1 MKLCSYCVH
10 FGKCFGNFSVRHPL
24 VYRFLL
30 HSADTC
36 KKFKETE
43 NNELQS
49 KIAECSLKGKRK
61 NERNII

>member
-24 VYRFLL
+24 VYKFLL

-36 KKFKETE
+36 DEFKETE

-49 KIAECSLKGKRK
+49 KIAECDFERK
-61 NERNII
+61 KKI